1 MNRYSADSL
10 FDIRGKKALV
20 VGGTKGL
27 GREMALCLIENGCD
41 VMVVSRS
48 ASDGDDMLKFAKE
61 CGVRFFSYPCDVMKS
76 EEVSNMVEFAKN
88 TLGRIDILVNSAG
101 RNITKMVAEMD
112 DEAWDAV
119 LDLNLRANFIIL
131 REVVKVMR
139 EQQYGKIVN
148 MSSMKSVF
156 GVSDSGYTAYC
167 ASKGAINM
175 LTKQIACEVAAD
187 NITVN
192 ALAPTFIETAINRH
206 QLQDPAFK
214 GALEARIPVGRIGQF
229 SDLMG
234 LLLLLVSDASQFL
247 TGQIYLIDGGI
258 SARQQGF
265 LKKSEMRSIMK

>member
-1 MNRYSADSL
+1 MQDYCASSL
-10 FDIRGKKALV
+10 YNVRGKKALV

-27 GREMALCLIENGCD
+27 GREMAICLIQNGCD
-41 VMVVSRS
+41 VTISSRDVS
-48 ASDGDDMLKFAKE
+48 GNDDIIAMAKDA
-61 CGVRFFSYPCDVMKS
+61 GVNVHFHTCDVLNTAEVVDMVRYA
-76 EEVSNMVEFAKN
+76 EEAM
-88 TLGRIDILVNSAG
+88 GRIDILVNSAG

-112 DEAWDAV
+112 DESWDAV

-139 EQQYGKIVN
+139 KHKYGKIIN
-148 MSSMKSVF
+148 LSSMKSVF

-187 NITVN
+187 GITVN

-206 QLQDPAFK
+206 QLQNPVFR
-214 GALEARIPVGRIGQF
+214 GSLEARIPVGRIGQF
-229 SDLMG
+229 RDLMG
-234 LLLLLVSDASQFL
+234 LLLLLSSDASQFL

-258 SARQQGF
+258 SARQ
-265 LKKSEMRSIMK
+265 

>member
-1 MNRYSADSL
+1 MCDYSSSSL

-20 VGGTKGL
+20 AGGTKGL
-27 GREMALCLIENGCD
+27 GREMAMCLMENGCD
-41 VMVVSRS
+41 VMVVSRNVNDS
-48 ASDGDDMLKFAKE
+48 GDMLQHAKE
-61 CGVRFFSYPCDVMKS
+61 CGVRFFSYACNVL
-76 EEVSNMVEFAKN
+76 ETEAVEAMVEFAKN
-88 TLGRIDILVNSAG
+88 TMGRIDILINSAG

-112 DEAWDAV
+112 DESWDAV

-139 EQQYGKIVN
+139 KQQYGKIVN

-187 NITVN
+187 HITVN

-206 QLQDPAFK
+206 QLQDPVFK
-214 GALEARIPVGRIGQF
+214 NALEARIPVGRIGQF

-258 SARQQGF
+258 SARQ
-265 LKKSEMRSIMK
+265 

>member
-1 MNRYSADSL
+1 MYDYSSSAL

-27 GREMALCLIENGCD
+27 GREMAMCLMENGCD
-41 VMVVSRS
+41 IMVVSRNVNDS
-48 ASDGDDMLKFAKE
+48 EDMLQHAEE
-61 CGVRFFSYPCDVMKS
+61 CGVRFFSYPCNVL
-76 EEVSNMVEFAKN
+76 ETEAVEAMVEFAKN
-88 TLGRIDILVNSAG
+88 TMGRIDILINSAG

-112 DEAWDAV
+112 DESWDAV

-139 EQQYGKIVN
+139 QQQYGKIVN

-187 NITVN
+187 HITVN

-206 QLQDPAFK
+206 QLQDPVFK
-214 GALEARIPVGRIGQF
+214 NALEARIPVGRIGQF

-258 SARQQGF
+258 SARQ
-265 LKKSEMRSIMK
+265 

>member
-258 SARQQGF
+258 SARQ
-265 LKKSEMRSIMK
+265 

>member
-1 MNRYSADSL
+1 MYDYLSSSL

-27 GREMALCLIENGCD
+27 GREMAICLMENGCD
-41 VMVVSRS
+41 VMVVSRNVNDS
-48 ASDGDDMLKFAKE
+48 EDMLQHAKE
-61 CGVRFFSYPCDVMKS
+61 CGVGFFSYPCDVM
-76 EEVSNMVEFAKN
+76 ETEAVVRMVEFAKI
-88 TLGRIDILVNSAG
+88 TMGRIDILVNSAG
-101 RNITKMVAEMD
+101 RNITRMVAEMD
-112 DEAWDAV
+112 DESWDAV

-139 EQQYGKIVN
+139 EQKYGKIVN

-175 LTKQIACEVAAD
+175 LTKQIACEVAED
-187 NITVN
+187 HITVN

-214 GALEARIPVGRIGQF
+214 NALEDRIPVGRIGQF

-247 TGQIYLIDGGI
+247 AGQIYLVDGGI
-258 SARQQGF
+258 SARQ
-265 LKKSEMRSIMK
+265 

>member
-1 MNRYSADSL
+1 MYDYSSSSL

-27 GREMALCLIENGCD
+27 GREMAMCLMENGCD
-41 VMVVSRS
+41 IMVVSRNVNDS
-48 ASDGDDMLKFAKE
+48 EDMCQHAKE
-61 CGVRFFSYPCDVMKS
+61 CGVRFFSYPCNVM
-76 EEVSNMVEFAKN
+76 ETEAVVNMVEFAKN
-88 TLGRIDILVNSAG
+88 TLGRIDILINSAG

-119 LDLNLRANFIIL
+119 LDLNLRANFIVL

-187 NITVN
+187 HITVN

-206 QLQDPAFK
+206 QLQDPVFK
-214 GALEARIPVGRIGQF
+214 NALEARIPVGRIGQF

-258 SARQQGF
+258 SARQ
-265 LKKSEMRSIMK
+265 

>member
-1 MNRYSADSL
+1 MCDYSSSSL

-27 GREMALCLIENGCD
+27 GREMAVCLMENGCD
-41 VMVVSRS
+41 IMVVSRNVN
-48 ASDGDDMLKFAKE
+48 DCEDLLKHAKE
-61 CGVRFFSYPCDVMKS
+61 CNVRFFSYSCNVM
-76 EEVSNMVEFAKN
+76 ETEAVVNMVAFAKN
-88 TLGRIDILVNSAG
+88 TLGRIDILINSAG

-112 DEAWDAV
+112 DESWDAV
-119 LDLNLRANFIIL
+119 LDLNLRANFIVL

-139 EQQYGKIVN
+139 EQKYGKIVN

-167 ASKGAINM
+167 ASKGAVNM
-175 LTKQIACEVAAD
+175 LTKQIACETAAD

-206 QLQDPAFK
+206 QLQDPVFK
-214 GALEARIPVGRIGQF
+214 NALEARIPVGRIGQF
-229 SDLMG
+229 RDLMG

-258 SARQQGF
+258 SARQ
-265 LKKSEMRSIMK
+265 